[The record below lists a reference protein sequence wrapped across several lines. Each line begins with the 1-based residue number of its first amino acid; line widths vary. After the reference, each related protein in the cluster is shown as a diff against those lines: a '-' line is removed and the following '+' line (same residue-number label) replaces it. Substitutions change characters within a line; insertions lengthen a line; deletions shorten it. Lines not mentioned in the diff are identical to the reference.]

1 MKKIL
6 LLVLYFCTQS
16 GISQASKA
24 SLIVLGTVQDG
35 GSPHIG
41 CKKQCCAALFTDPD
55 PTRKVVSLGLVDH
68 EYQKTFVLDASPDFT
83 TQLKL
88 LQGHTQEEQKAPDG
102 ILLTHAHIGHYT
114 GLMYLGR
121 EALGGKNIP
130 VYAMPKM
137 KHFLETNGPW
147 SQLVS
152 LNNIGLVQ
160 MKADEEIELTPNLRV
175 QPFIVPHRGEY
186 SETVGFKIIGLEKSI
201 LFIPDI
207 DKWHLWEK
215 SIIDELKKVDVAF
228 LDATFY
234 DGNEVDN
241 RDIAEIPHPFVIE
254 SLALFKDLSMEERN
268 KIHFIHLNHTNP
280 LLNHASEAAKEVLA
294 KGFQIAQFKSTFK
307 L

>member
-1 MKKIL
+1 
-6 LLVLYFCTQS
+6 
-16 GISQASKA
+16 
-24 SLIVLGTVQDG
+24 
-35 GSPHIG
+35 
-41 CKKQCCAALFTDPD
+41 
-55 PTRKVVSLGLVDH
+55 
-68 EYQKTFVLDASPDFT
+68 
-83 TQLKL
+83 
-88 LQGHTQEEQKAPDG
+88 
-102 ILLTHAHIGHYT
+102 
-114 GLMYLGR
+114 
-121 EALGGKNIP
+121 
-130 VYAMPKM
+130 
-137 KHFLETNGPW
+137 
-147 SQLVS
+147 
-152 LNNIGLVQ
+152 

-175 QPFIVPHRGEY
+175 QPFSVPHRGEY